1 MIQQSK
7 KAQRNIAFESW
18 YRCKEHYANL
28 QTVLIREAKQ
38 DLLEKLIQKQEEKDY
53 ENEQRYQKMYEWG
66 ERKLVQEALE
76 REHQLRL
83 KEKERLTKQMQ
94 KEKSYQVFKE
104 WLKVSLIKLREEG
117 IHKKIRKHEKRL
129 FEEEK

>member
-1 MIQQSK
+1 
-7 KAQRNIAFESW
+7 
-18 YRCKEHYANL
+18 
-28 QTVLIREAKQ
+28 
-38 DLLEKLIQKQEEKDY
+38 
-53 ENEQRYQKMYEWG
+53 MYEWG
-66 ERKLVQEALE
+66 ERKLVQEAIE

-104 WLKVSLIKLREEG
+104 WLKVSLIKLREEV
-117 IHKKIRKHEKRL
+117 IQKKIIKHEKRL

>member
-1 MIQQSK
+1 
-7 KAQRNIAFESW
+7 
-18 YRCKEHYANL
+18 
-28 QTVLIREAKQ
+28 
-38 DLLEKLIQKQEEKDY
+38 
-53 ENEQRYQKMYEWG
+53 MYEWG

>member
-1 MIQQSK
+1 
-7 KAQRNIAFESW
+7 
-18 YRCKEHYANL
+18 
-28 QTVLIREAKQ
+28 
-38 DLLEKLIQKQEEKDY
+38 
-53 ENEQRYQKMYEWG
+53 MYEWG

-104 WLKVSLIKLREEG
+104 WLKVSLIKLREEV
-117 IHKKIRKHEKRL
+117 IQKKIRKHEKRL